1 MVMFDYLLSN
11 QYYFKPLRRN
21 LMMIAIV
28 KGLKT
33 ARVVA
38 GFLEVKASYLATAF
52 ETINWQYGS
61 FDQYARQG
69 LDLTQE
75 QIEYLR
81 KLYLQ

>member
-1 MVMFDYLLSN
+1 
-11 QYYFKPLRRN
+11 
-21 LMMIAIV
+21 MIALA

-61 FDQYARQG
+61 FDEYVRQG
-69 LDLTQE
+69 LDLAQE
-75 QIEYLR
+75 HVGHLR
-81 KLYLQ
+81 MLYLQ